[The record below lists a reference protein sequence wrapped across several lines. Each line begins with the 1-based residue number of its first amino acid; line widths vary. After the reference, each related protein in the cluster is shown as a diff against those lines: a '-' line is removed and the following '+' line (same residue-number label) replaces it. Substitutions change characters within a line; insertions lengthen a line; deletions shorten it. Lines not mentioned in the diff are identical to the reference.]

1 MAGKCAQIVDMRVI
15 ELYNKVNKRARKCD
29 EPVNI
34 LVNEMDVTG
43 NIFERPKTRGGDT
56 S

>member
-1 MAGKCAQIVDMRVI
+1 M
-15 ELYNKVNKRARKCD
+15 YNKVNKRARKCD

-34 LVNEMDVTG
+34 LVNEINVTD
-43 NIFERPKTRGGDT
+43 NIFGRPKTRGGDT